1 MQEPTRLFLLRHGQ
15 TAWNAETRI
24 QGQLDIPLD
33 AIGLWQAERLALAL
47 QDEGI
52 QVLYSSD
59 LQRARQT
66 AAPLAAATGLTV
78 QTDAALRERS
88 FGSFEGSTYAEVQA
102 RWPGDALRWR
112 LREPDFAPGGGE
124 PLQAFYDRSVRAVWA
139 LAERHAGQTLA
150 VFSHGGVLD
159 CLYRAA
165 CHIDLR
171 GARTWQVANATIN
184 RLLWTPEGFSLVGWN
199 DAGHLEG
206 KRDVVLNRASRRGTG
221 FAGPLADG
229 PLGG

>member
-1 MQEPTRLFLLRHGQ
+1 MQDPTRIFLLRHGQ

-33 AIGLWQAERLALAL
+33 ATGLWQAERLALAL
-47 QDEGI
+47 QADGI
-52 QVLYSSD
+52 QVIVSSD

-66 AAPLAAATGLTV
+66 AAPLADAIDVAV
-78 QTDAALRERS
+78 QVDAALRERG
-88 FGSFEGSTYAEVQA
+88 FGHFEGSTYAEIET
-102 RWPGDALRWR
+102 RWPEDTLRWR
-112 LREPDFAPGGGE
+112 LREPDFGPGGGE
-124 PLQAFYDRSVRAVWA
+124 PLQAFYDRSVQAVQA

-150 VFSHGGVLD
+150 VVAHGGVLD

-171 GARTWQVANATIN
+171 APRTWQVANATIN

-199 DAGHLEG
+199 DASHFDEAAPGPP
-206 KRDVVLNRASRRGTG
+206 RPRA
-221 FAGPLADG
+221 
-229 PLGG
+229 

>member
-1 MQEPTRLFLLRHGQ
+1 MQDPTRIFLLRHGQ
-15 TAWNAETRI
+15 TAWNAEARI

-33 AIGLWQAERLALAL
+33 ATGLWQAERLALAL

-52 QVLYSSD
+52 QALFSSD

-66 AAPLAAATGLTV
+66 AAPLAAVINVAV
-78 QTDAALRERS
+78 QVDAALRERG
-88 FGSFEGSTYAEVQA
+88 FGHFEGSTYAEIEA
-102 RWPGDALRWR
+102 RWPEDTLRWR
-112 LREPDFAPGGGE
+112 LREPDFGPGGGE
-124 PLQAFYDRSVRAVWA
+124 PLQAFYERSVQAVQT

-150 VFSHGGVLD
+150 VVAHGGVLD

-171 GARTWQVANATIN
+171 APRTWQVANATIN

-199 DAGHLEG
+199 DAGHLDPG
-206 KRDVVLNRASRRGTG
+206 ALPS
-221 FAGPLADG
+221 
-229 PLGG
+229 